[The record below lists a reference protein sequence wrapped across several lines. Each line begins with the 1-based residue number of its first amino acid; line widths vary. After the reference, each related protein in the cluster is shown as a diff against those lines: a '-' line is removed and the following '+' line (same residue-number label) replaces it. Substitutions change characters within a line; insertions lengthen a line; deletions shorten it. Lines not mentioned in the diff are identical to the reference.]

1 LFPLPTMLSMC
12 LSQDKLLLMVTPRY
26 LLASTLSRACPCN
39 L

>member
-12 LSQDKLLLMVTPRY
+12 LSQDKLLVVVTPRY
-26 LLASTLSRACPCN
+26 LLASTLYRVCPCN